1 MPEFAHLAD
10 VPSALSGAAAVLVRA
25 PGLHGRREG
34 LCPTLSLAGTP
45 TSTVAVTYCGTAE
58 EWLTRMAGHRA
69 TLDAIRVVT
78 VGAAV
83 EGDDVSGPTVLRV
96 ETPDDLTG
104 VEIAVGEG
112 LSALP
117 DGHATLCLD
126 SLTALL
132 QYADVEEAYRL
143 LHPLVERLHADR
155 VVGHFHV
162 DPAAHEPETLAT
174 LAGVFDAEVTLTGD
188 TVRSGPRAAS
198 VRTTARAEK
207 SGFVKR

>member
-1 MPEFAHLAD
+1 MPEFIDLAD

-25 PGLHGRREG
+25 PGLHDRQEG
-34 LCPTLSLAGTP
+34 LCATLSLAGTP
-45 TSTVAVTYCGTAE
+45 TSTVAVTYRGTAE
-58 EWLTRMAGHRA
+58 EWLTRMEGHRA
-69 TLDAIRVVT
+69 APDAVRVVT

-83 EGDDVSGPTVLRV
+83 EEADVSGPTIARV
-96 ETPDDLTG
+96 ENPDDLTG
-104 VEIAVGEG
+104 VEIAVDEG

-117 DGHATLCLD
+117 DGHATLCFD

-174 LAGVFDAEVTLTGD
+174 LAGVFDAEVTLTED
-188 TVRSGPRAAS
+188 TVR
-198 VRTTARAEK
+198 VRTA
-207 SGFVKR
+207 SGVGPGDRTG

>member
-1 MPEFAHLAD
+1 MPEFTDLAD

-25 PGLHGRREG
+25 PGLHDRRAG
-34 LCPTLSLAGTP
+34 LCATLSLAGTP
-45 TSTVAVTYCGTAE
+45 TSTVAVTYRGTAE
-58 EWLTRMAGHRA
+58 EWLTRTEGHRA
-69 TLDAIRVVT
+69 APDAVRVVT

-83 EGDDVSGPTVLRV
+83 GEADVSGPTIARV
-96 ETPDDLTG
+96 ENPDDLTG
-104 VEIAVGEG
+104 VEIAVEKG

-117 DGHATLCLD
+117 DGHATLCFD

-174 LAGVFDAEVTLTGD
+174 LAGVFDAEVTLTED
-188 TVRSGPRAAS
+188 TVR
-198 VRTTARAEK
+198 VRTA
-207 SGFVKR
+207 SGVGPGDRTG